1 MQLPVI
7 LDKSAIQPLNQQISA
22 RIRELIEQGLLTP
35 LDRLPASRELSAQL
49 GVSRN
54 TVAAAYQELIAQGY
68 LVTRPVRGTY
78 VAGERPDQRF
88 AETDVA
94 DASVPRRESV
104 ALLPLPYASRDQTG
118 LFHAADPSL
127 RIDFAFGRNDPAIFP
142 EKTWRRLAAESLAGV
157 AERITEYGHPL
168 GLEGL
173 RQQVA
178 ERLRATRGM
187 RVDADHV
194 VIVSGI
200 QQGISL
206 VAHMLV
212 GSRSQV
218 AIEAPCYRGAA
229 FIFESYGARLHDIP
243 VDGDGMQV
251 ELLRE
256 LQPRLVYVTPAH
268 QFPTGAML
276 ALERRTRLV
285 AWAQSVGT
293 YLLEVDYDGDYR
305 YEGQP
310 LPNLHTLDHAGCV
323 IYLNSFSRTI
333 GPGLRLGYLVLPET
347 LVAQATRLKSLM
359 DNGPPW
365 LEQAILA
372 RFLESGAH
380 DRHLRVLRRANQTR
394 RNVLMETLLQL
405 RPGVSLH
412 GAEGGTHVMA
422 VLPEDEADAEQIS
435 TAARRRGVGIHP
447 LASAATWMTHHL
459 PRHRHTL
466 LFGYAHLGEAEIRDG
481 LHAALA

>member
-7 LDKSAIQPLNQQISA
+7 LDKTSARPLNQQISL
-22 RIRELIEQGLLTP
+22 RIRELIEQGLLGP
-35 LDRLPASRELSAQL
+35 MDRLPASRELSAQL

-54 TVAAAYQELIAQGY
+54 TIAAAYQELIAQGY

-78 VAGERPDQRF
+78 VAGEPPDLHIAEAEASGMRPQR
-88 AETDVA
+88 
-94 DASVPRRESV
+94 PESFGV
-104 ALLPLPYASRDQTG
+104 LPLPYASRDQTG

-157 AERITEYGHPL
+157 AERMTEYGHPL
-168 GLEGL
+168 GLESL
-173 RQQVA
+173 RQQLA

-187 RVDADHV
+187 RVDADNV

-229 FIFESYGARLHDIP
+229 FIFESYGARLHDIA
-243 VDGDGMQV
+243 VDGEGMRV
-251 ELLRE
+251 EALRG
-256 LQPRLVYVTPAH
+256 LRPRLVYVTPAH

-276 ALERRTRLV
+276 ALDRRIDLV
-285 AWAQSVGT
+285 TWAQAVGT

-310 LPNLHTLDHAGCV
+310 LPNLHRLDQAGCV

-347 LVAQATRLKSLM
+347 LLEQAARLKSLM

-380 DRHLRVLRRANQTR
+380 DRHLRVLRRANQAR
-394 RNVLMETLLQL
+394 RNALMATLLERL
-405 RPGVSLH
+405 PGIRLH

-422 VLPEDEADAEQIS
+422 VLPETAPDAEQLS
-435 TAARRRGVGIHP
+435 ALARRRGIGIHP

-466 LFGYAHLGEAEIRDG
+466 LFGYAHLGEAEIREG
-481 LHAALA
+481 LRAAFA

>member
-1 MQLPVI
+1 MQLPVV
-7 LDKSAIQPLNQQISA
+7 LDRSSPQPLNQQISV

-35 LDRLPASRELSAQL
+35 MDRLPASRELSAQL

-78 VAGERPDQRF
+78 VAGEPPDLHIAEAELEAARAHRLERF
-88 AETDVA
+88 GV
-94 DASVPRRESV
+94 
-104 ALLPLPYASRDQTG
+104 LPLPYASRDQTG
-118 LFHAADPSL
+118 LFHAANPSL
-127 RIDFAFGRNDPAIFP
+127 RVDFAFGRNDPAIFP
-142 EKTWRRLAAESLAGV
+142 EKTWRRLTAESLAGV
-157 AERITEYGHPL
+157 AERMTEYGHPL

-173 RQQVA
+173 RQHLA

-187 RVDADHV
+187 RVGAEHI

-212 GSRSQV
+212 GARSQV

-229 FIFESYGARLHDIP
+229 FIFEGYGAQLRDIP
-243 VDGDGMQV
+243 VDDDGMQV
-251 ELLRE
+251 DLLRT
-256 LQPRLVYVTPAH
+256 QRPRLVYVTPAH

-276 ALERRTRLV
+276 ALERRIALV
-285 AWAQSVGT
+285 QWAQAVGT

-310 LPNLHTLDHAGCV
+310 LPNLQALDEAGCV

-333 GPGLRLGYLVLPET
+333 GPGLRLGYLVLPDT
-347 LVAQATRLKSLM
+347 LVDQATRLKSLM

-372 RFLESGAH
+372 RFLESGAY
-380 DRHLRVLRRANQTR
+380 DRHLRVLRHANRVR
-394 RNVLMETLLQL
+394 RNALMETLLALQ
-405 RPGVSLH
+405 PGTRLF

-422 VLPEDEADAEQIS
+422 VLPERSADAEHLSAI
-435 TAARRRGVGIHP
+435 ARRRGIGIHP
-447 LASAATWMTHHL
+447 LASAATWMNHHL
-459 PRHRHTL
+459 PSHRHTL

-481 LHAALA
+481 LHAAFA